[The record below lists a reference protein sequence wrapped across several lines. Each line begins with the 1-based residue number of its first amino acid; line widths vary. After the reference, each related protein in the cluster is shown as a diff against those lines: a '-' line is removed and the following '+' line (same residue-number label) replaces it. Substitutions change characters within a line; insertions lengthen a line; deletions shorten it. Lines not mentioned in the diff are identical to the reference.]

1 MRKNFMLSLTAMA
14 ALPMAGFADA
24 TWSVPADNSSIT
36 DWAKV
41 EGTDLSSSSTEQ
53 IIGIGAGI
61 SQKLTLVKG
70 KYTVTVAKLSNAE
83 FAIRVGDKTYSSGEQ
98 FELTDDEN
106 TVTLEVTTKDTSK
119 QFTVGGIEIIL
130 DFNFATAKT
139 ALTNSLTDAV
149 AALPA
154 TEAERDFWQKE
165 IATANEQAGIKTRI
179 DALEGLNGG
188 NKTAYDKYVAEGL
201 YKETS
206 NIQAAINELSS
217 EIQKANN
224 YRAAYE
230 EVLAAFA
237 RMDSKLN
244 ELKDKVDVDA
254 ETGAVTGTATPFAKD
269 TYKEE
274 VTALKTAIK
283 TFKDSFT
290 YTNKEIFDGKDKD
303 AWIADVTATETGYYA
318 KIKALSDDID
328 YADLDAAAFDEVK
341 AEIED
346 ATAYYYDYQTTL
358 KFENNADYATLS
370 KKALDKLAAK
380 YRPIVEQKDITC
392 SLGYRNEKQANLDII
407 ADAETKMSDVTTTF
421 VGYYNIVKAEFRT
434 VNGYAESVEAYKKAI
449 ADDKLTVDAKYAQN
463 AETEIQKA
471 KAALEKAMAD
481 VSDTGL
487 GTLPANYD
495 DLQNA
500 VNYLRVNYLLASANS
515 AFTAAQTAVE
525 GMVEGEYHEASFW
538 TKKVESIQQT
548 LDTFGAYSDAEK
560 VANESV
566 ITGIYF
572 KNLESGAEQGSI
584 YYYKADAQ
592 DAYDIY
598 VAVTADIK
606 TWTEKYDAVAAFVTN
621 PTVPFETTTYG
632 DALAAAMA
640 QIEGSQTALN
650 TAVATPNTDVDL
662 NAHASAMAGLSPLGT
677 TYPAI
682 FSATKDDYTAA
693 KNLHELPQTI
703 ASAQSLAVEVKTK
716 ADAVIANL
724 RTAYNTYNG
733 KAAEYGKRYD
743 EIWGGDEATADAT
756 KNNFWGIRKRYYN
769 VAGVNANGDYTAV
782 ATADNA
788 TYDVAIANITT
799 LKEHRNTFV
808 AIDEAI
814 KTLNANAEQ
823 IKTAFD
829 ANNTAYTEF
838 IASCGTART
847 KAGEINTKNTDGN
860 RTDEFTS
867 LYNGVIASLDALE
880 ALLEPSK
887 TAETFKAD
895 HDKAETGF
903 KATLDGINADITKH
917 IAAAE
922 ASTAN
927 YNAWIALTNLIK
939 ANLYKQTPNGE
950 KPITDEAYNII
961 HNGFENN
968 PGHQYFA
975 GEVTKLATA
984 IETLESNVL
993 SDYTTAR
1000 AASTNKAI
1008 HEAEI
1013 TRIMNGVAAAKT
1025 NCTANDDNYKN
1036 LDDRNKE
1043 VEEFYIKIYYKISE
1057 TGQITNKDKWLD
1069 ALAAV
1074 ATVDQK
1080 AIDDAFAAGKLSDD
1094 NTYQDYDKLYTER
1107 KAKIEQINANWID
1120 PTGYLASVAAAN
1132 DAEYAKVTNAYNAA
1146 VKVYLNAIAGLK
1158 PFLDYNGDDHRWN
1171 VDVAEYNALIFDAK
1185 KALDEAYAAAK
1196 YDYDTTSEGN
1206 AELTGET
1213 VKDAQYFKSLTYYSC
1228 TIDSEGEITSES
1240 GTIYVKREAISTAY
1254 TTAINALNADTKTQL
1269 TNAIN
1274 SVESNVN
1281 TAIGSINTWIY
1292 GVYQDGVDAEGNV
1305 ITARKK
1311 FFDGVDKEL
1320 DAVKA
1325 LLELDQLAVNYL
1337 NSKKDTA
1344 EDYDVRIAA
1353 IETTK
1358 LTDALNALAQAQYD
1372 AWIAD
1377 KNAKHTELYVK
1388 AYEGAD
1394 KGLFDV
1400 YPQIA
1405 KKEYPNSGKS
1415 YEEAFEAA
1423 ETALN
1428 ENLALLGT
1436 DFTPTYYEI
1445 DEYGTNRMESLRYW
1459 IYYFDNDNG
1468 YDAFK
1473 GAIGTHKDSEAAY
1486 LKFINGTGDAN
1497 GPTYVGEVQGIITGK
1512 ASYAPEFIA
1521 AAATIAGVQS
1531 QLDNLKAKADE
1542 YRATDGM
1549 AYEYEYGTLLS
1560 DLNVVK
1566 TNAEGLKVAIIREE
1580 HAALLTQLANLKS
1593 DYNQA
1598 LTDAN
1603 KESDEMKAYHERI
1616 LGYETALNGTWDLTD
1631 TTKDA
1636 EDENAPAGV
1645 HTHTYDKLLDIQ
1657 NRIIA
1662 DRNVLAGARVDVIYN
1677 QLLADL
1683 DGLTGR
1689 YDEMAA
1695 DYKTLYDFQ
1704 KENIQQSP
1712 TPFVEDQSTLLLENI
1727 ETSKTKGWILID
1739 EASLK
1744 TRIDA
1749 WKGTLTTEGTLEK
1762 LENAV
1767 TTAKTAHDADVA
1779 ARTRL
1784 QEELQDIKDH
1794 VTELLENELFQQFKV
1809 KDAWSSNYTSWWYEN
1824 VFIASNE
1831 ADINSVPTTEGEL
1844 KDQDPDNP
1852 TQLQNIDTYTSYITN
1867 FERNSYYSEVD
1878 YRYYYNN
1885 ITETGEYTSV
1895 YNALYNI
1902 ANLLNN
1908 VNIVHRDQYL
1918 STHSTLNQQAQ
1929 AAMDF
1934 IDNLCWG
1941 RYTDQDIK
1949 GEYITNEAGIIVGKY
1964 YDHETFVG
1972 EDVPAAIDIFVQI
1985 LKDAE
1990 MLKSDIQ
1997 KDTYKPGNIDQDEN
2011 GNVSLSD
2018 FAMLQY
2024 IILGHEEGVTE
2035 VQKAAAD
2042 LNNDDRVDISDL
2054 MKLVQMIL
2062 TPNAAPAPARVR
2074 VAIPHATTDDALSI
2088 IVEGE
2093 GVHQRIGI
2101 LLDAEQTYAGC
2112 QMDITLPEGVT
2123 LAAET
2128 TGEMAG
2134 ALSLLSNDL
2143 ENGSHRILLSSAE
2156 GAGMNTGKGALLWL
2170 DVNVDHNYNGEG
2182 IVLSNVLFANS
2193 YGRAFELAIA
2203 AGETTGLSNVSMTQE
2218 VKEKI
2223 YNVGGIL
2230 MDGLKRGVNII
2241 RGNDGSSK
2249 KVIVK

>member
-98 FELTDDEN
+98 FELKDETN
-106 TVTLEVTTKDTSK
+106 TVTLKVTTKDATK
-119 QFTVGGIEIIL
+119 QFTVGGISVKLIFDFDAAKSNLYTTLNTAVGNKLANAAEGSWQEVLSVQKTAIEGEIAAL
-130 DFNFATAKT
+130 AEDKETYETAELYKTPSKIGKAIQHLADCIAVLEAFDGMDANLT
-139 ALTNSLTDAV
+139 ALTT
-149 AALPA
+149 
-154 TEAERDFWQKE
+154 K
-165 IATANEQAGIKTRI
+165 I
-179 DALEGLNGG
+179 DADA
-188 NKTAYDKYVAEGL
+188 T
-201 YKETS
+201 
-206 NIQAAINELSS
+206 
-217 EIQKANN
+217 
-224 YRAAYE
+224 
-230 EVLAAFA
+230 
-237 RMDSKLN
+237 SKLAK
-244 ELKDKVDVDA
+244 EEYKVDVTELETAINTFKAGFDYSNNYEKLFTTTTKEGWLDAVNIA
-254 ETGAVTGTATPFAKD
+254 ETGYNAR
-269 TYKEE
+269 
-274 VTALKTAIK
+274 
-283 TFKDSFT
+283 
-290 YTNKEIFDGKDKD
+290 
-303 AWIADVTATETGYYA
+303 IA
-318 KIKALSDDID
+318 ALSTDID
-328 YADLDAAAFDEVK
+328 NANDDAAAFAEVK
-341 AEIED
+341 AKIEE
-346 ATAYYYDYQTTL
+346 ATAFYYAYQTTL

-392 SLGYRNEKQANLDII
+392 SLGYRNDKVANLAII
-407 ADAETKMSDVTTTF
+407 EDAETKMSEVETTF
-421 VGYYNIVKAEFRT
+421 EGYHNTVKAHFVT
-434 VNGYAESVEAYKKAI
+434 VNGYAERVAAEKTAI
-449 ADDKLTVDAKYAQN
+449 ADDKLTVDNQYVTA
-463 AETEIQKA
+463 AETAIQAAKGVLEEAMKA
-471 KAALEKAMAD
+471 
-481 VSDTGL
+481 VSDET
-487 GTLPANYD
+487 TQNEFEAAMPSYT
-495 DLQNA
+495 DLQAA
-500 VNYLRVNYLLASANS
+500 VEVLELNVLLASAQSYYN
-515 AFTAAQTAVE
+515 AAKAAVAEMVVEGKYNEAGYWTIQTADFEENILNHAAITSNTNKDQIAE
-525 GMVEGEYHEASFW
+525 GIKSY
-538 TKKVESIQQT
+538 
-548 LDTFGAYSDAEK
+548 
-560 VANESV
+560 
-566 ITGIYF
+566 YF
-572 KNLESGAEQGSI
+572 KNRATTPNVESGSI
-584 YYYKADAQ
+584 YLYLTKATASFEKYK
-592 DAYDIY
+592 
-598 VAVTADIK
+598 AVTAAIAD
-606 TWTEKYDAVAAFVTN
+606 WTNRYNAVNFVTN

-632 DALAAAMA
+632 DALAAAMD

-677 TYPAI
+677 TYPTI

-703 ASAQSLAVEVKTK
+703 ASAKSLAAEVEAK

-733 KAAEYGKRYD
+733 QAAAYGKRYD

-823 IKTAFD
+823 IKAAFD

-838 IASCGTART
+838 VASWNTAKT
-847 KAGEINTKNTDGN
+847 KADEINTKNTDGN

-880 ALLEPSK
+880 ALLGPSK
-887 TAETFKAD
+887 NAETFIAD
-895 HDKAETGF
+895 RDNAETGF

-922 ASTAN
+922 ASSAN
-927 YNAWIALTNLIK
+927 LKAKEDWLAQIIADLYETDGTTKKTVDALDNIALV
-939 ANLYKQTPNGE
+939 
-950 KPITDEAYNII
+950 D
-961 HNGFENN
+961 N
-968 PGHQYFA
+968 PGHTYFA
-975 GEVTKLATA
+975 GVVTQLAADIT
-984 IETLESNVL
+984 TLENAVQ
-993 SDYTTAR
+993 TAYENHS
-1000 AASTNKAI
+1000 AKDEYDSYGKG
-1008 HEAEI
+1008 EI
-1013 TRIMNGVAAAKT
+1013 TRIADGITAAVN
-1025 NCTANDDNYKN
+1025 NCTTNDDNYKK

-1057 TGQITNKDKWLD
+1057 TGQITDKDKWLND
-1069 ALAAV
+1069 LAAV
-1074 ATVDQK
+1074 ATVDQE
-1080 AIDDAFAAGKLSDD
+1080 AIDADFAAGKLSDD
-1094 NTYQDYDKLYTER
+1094 NTYQGYDKLYTNR
-1107 KAKIEQINANWID
+1107 KFAIEQINADWID

-1132 DAEYAKVTNAYNAA
+1132 DAEYDKVTKAYNAA
-1146 VKVYLNAIAGLK
+1146 VKVYLKAIDGLK

-1171 VDVAEYNALIFDAK
+1171 VDVAQYNAAIFDAK
-1185 KALDEAYAAAK
+1185 KALDEAYADAK
-1196 YDYDTTSEGN
+1196 DDYDTTSEGN

-1213 VKDAQYFKSLTYYSC
+1213 VKDAQYFKSSKYYSC
-1228 TIDSEGEITSES
+1228 TINSEGEITSES
-1240 GTIYVKREAISTAY
+1240 GTIYLKREAISTAY

-1281 TAIGSINTWIY
+1281 TAIDNIDTWIY
-1292 GVYQDGVDAEGNV
+1292 GVYQDEVEQGTV
-1305 ITARKK
+1305 IKTAREK
-1311 FFDGVDKEL
+1311 FFYRVDTEL

-1325 LLELDQLAVNYL
+1325 LLNLDQLAVNYL
-1337 NSKKDTA
+1337 NSKGTA

-1358 LTDALNALAQAQYD
+1358 LTAALDYLALAQYN

-1377 KNAKHTELYVK
+1377 KEAKHTELYVK
-1388 AYEGAD
+1388 ANEGAD
-1394 KGLFDV
+1394 KGLFDM
-1400 YPQIA
+1400 YPAIA
-1405 KKEYPNSGKS
+1405 ENYTA
-1415 YEEAFEAA
+1415 AFETA
-1423 ETALN
+1423 ETILN
-1428 ENLALLGT
+1428 DNLASLGT
-1436 DFTPTYYEI
+1436 DFTPTYYGI
-1445 DEYGTNRMESLRYW
+1445 DENGNNRMASLRSW
-1459 IYYFDNDNG
+1459 IYDFDYNNG
-1468 YDAFK
+1468 YNAFK
-1473 GAIGTHKDSEAAY
+1473 NAIGTHKDSEAAY
-1486 LKFINGTGDAN
+1486 LKFVNGTGDAN
-1497 GPTYVGEVQGIITGK
+1497 GPTYVGEVQSIIDGT

-1566 TNAEGLKVAIIREE
+1566 TNAEGLKVTIIQEE
-1580 HAALLTQLANLKS
+1580 YDALVIQLANLKS

-1598 LTDAN
+1598 LTEEN
-1603 KESDEMKAYHERI
+1603 KESEDMKKYHDKI
-1616 LGYETALNGTWDLTD
+1616 LGYETDLDLNSGGWDLTD

-1662 DRNVLAGARVDVIYN
+1662 DRNALAGARVDVIYN

-1683 DGLTGR
+1683 DGLTDR
-1689 YDEMAA
+1689 YNKMAA
-1695 DYKTLYDFQ
+1695 DYETLYDFQ
-1704 KENIQQSP
+1704 KESIQQSR

-2182 IVLSNVLFANS
+2182 ISLSNVLFANS